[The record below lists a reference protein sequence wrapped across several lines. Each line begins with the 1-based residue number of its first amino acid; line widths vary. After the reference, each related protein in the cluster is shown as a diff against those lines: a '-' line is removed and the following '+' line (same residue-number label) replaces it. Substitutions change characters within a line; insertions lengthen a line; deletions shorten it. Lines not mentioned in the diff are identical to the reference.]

1 MQSTGINST
10 KCPIFMTILYM
21 KSYPCPVLAARME
34 TGIGN
39 RIDAKVAKISNGR
52 LRNLRNSYSISLSN
66 SFTSRDFFEIILQCA
81 VTKPGTNHSHVL

>member
-10 KCPIFMTILYM
+10 KCPIFITVLYK
-21 KSYPCPVLAARME
+21 KSYPCPVLAVRME

-52 LRNLRNSYSISLSN
+52 LRNLRNSYSTSFSN
-66 SFTSRDFFEIILQCA
+66 PFTSRNFFEIILQCV
-81 VTKPGTNHSHVL
+81 VTKLRTNYRHIL